1 VSVRATSINTLAL
14 DGTTPHDKALLH
26 VLAQHIKRL
35 GSSMGTYH
43 GRTMAFGIFIHRTD
57 SIYDD
62 IPSER
67 QLLQQI
73 RCEGDHAESLDH
85 TYAPDIA

>member
-1 VSVRATSINTLAL
+1 
-14 DGTTPHDKALLH
+14 
-26 VLAQHIKRL
+26 
-35 GSSMGTYH
+35 ME
-43 GRTMAFGIFIHRTD
+43 FGVYIYQTD

-67 QLLQQI
+67 HLLQQM
-73 RCEGDHAESLDH
+73 RCEGDYAETLDH